1 MDGVINVYKEKG
13 MTSFDVVSKIKKI
26 FKTKKVGHTGTLDP
40 NATGVLPICI
50 GNMTKLVQYITNHD
64 KEYFAVVKLGIKTD
78 TADITG
84 NIIEENDIPKLT
96 YEKIVDVTKEFIGK
110 SMQLPPM
117 YSAIKINGKK
127 LYELAREGKEIEREA
142 RPIEIYDIT
151 DIVFS
156 KEENTFSFRVKCS
169 KGTYIRT
176 LCEDICQKLGTIGTI
191 LELERISTG
200 VFNKGNSHTLSQIEN
215 IVKDGD
221 VTSLLYNVED
231 IFVEYPRLEIPE
243 YKLQYYLNGVKL
255 TYILENGIY
264 KVYSEDRFIGL
275 GEIND
280 NLLKRKFV
288 I

>member
-1 MDGVINVYKEKG
+1 MEKQN
-13 MTSFDVVSKIKKI
+13 SSEL
-26 FKTKKVGHTGTLDP
+26 H
-40 NATGVLPICI
+40 
-50 GNMTKLVQYITNHD
+50 
-64 KEYFAVVKLGIKTD
+64 
-78 TADITG
+78 
-84 NIIEENDIPKLT
+84 IEENDIPKLT
-96 YEKIVDVTKEFIGK
+96 CEKIVDITKEFIGK

-156 KEENTFSFRVKCS
+156 KEENIFSFRVKCS

-176 LCEDICQKLGTIGTI
+176 LCEDICEKLGTIGTI

-200 VFNKGNSHTLSQIEN
+200 VFKKENSYTLSQIEQ
-215 IVKDGD
+215 IVEKNDI
-221 VTSLLYNVED
+221 SRLLYNIED
-231 IFVEYPRLEIPE
+231 IFIEYPRLEIPE
-243 YKLQYYLNGVKL
+243 HKLQYYLNGVKL
-255 TYILENGIY
+255 TNLMDNGIY
-264 KVYSEDRFIGL
+264 KVYCQDKFIGL